1 MKDNIKIFIIFCVF
15 SLGLLIF
22 GKTEKGMLFK
32 LKVASVFAPLQ
43 KYETIL
49 YTLSK
54 IRRENRFLNKRIA
67 HLKLENQRLERFE
80 DENERLKRLL
90 ELTHKKRYNLILAE
104 VIGKSPNLGLTNV
117 LIGRGK
123 ADGIEVDMSVVG
135 QKGLYGKVVEVSK
148 HTSRVQTLFDFNFR
162 LSAMDR
168 RSGVQGI
175 ARPGIRGGYF
185 FDNVPLH
192 SDIQIGDM
200 VITSGLGGIFP
211 KGLIIGKIGKIELD
225 KTLLFYRAYLKL
237 ACNVSSIEYVF
248 CVKEIEPIPFKEIK
262 MGLPLCEI
270 LNWKIYYKGTI
281 KKPFPPKA
289 ALPLPEFQAIEKK
302 DSLLGQEAPEL
313 PEPKVSEPEIKLR
326 F

>member
-90 ELTHKKRYNLILAE
+90 GLTHKKRYNLILAE

-135 QKGLYGKVVEVSK
+135 QKGLYGKVVGVSE

-211 KGLIIGKIGKIELD
+211 KGLIIGKIEKIELD
-225 KTLLFYRAYLKL
+225 KTFLFYRAYLKL
-237 ACNVSSIEYVF
+237 ACNVSSMEYVF

-262 MGLPLCEI
+262 IGLPLCEI

-281 KKPFPPKA
+281 KKPLFRQEV
-289 ALPLPEFQAIEKK
+289 LPQIEKE
-302 DSLLGQEAPEL
+302 DSLLGQEALEP

-326 F
+326 L